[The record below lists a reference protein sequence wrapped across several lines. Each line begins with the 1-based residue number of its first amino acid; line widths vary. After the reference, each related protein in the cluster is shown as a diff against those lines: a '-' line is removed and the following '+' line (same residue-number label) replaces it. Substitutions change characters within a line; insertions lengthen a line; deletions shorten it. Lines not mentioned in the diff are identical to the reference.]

1 MCFLITLRVGVLS
14 AAFSE
19 LTPFK
24 MLFHVSGSL
33 VVSLGPK
40 CKSHHFYKTQHT
52 SYLLF
57 HNKSE
62 AEPRMDGPFSLAG
75 KIMKPLICKQI

>member
-1 MCFLITLRVGVLS
+1 MCFQITLLVGVLS

-24 MLFHVSGSL
+24 MLFHVTGSL
-33 VVSLGPK
+33 VVNLGPK
-40 CKSHHFYKTQHT
+40 CKSHFYKTQHA
-52 SYLLF
+52 SRLLF

-62 AEPRMDGPFSLAG
+62 AEPKVDGPFPLVG
-75 KIMKPLICKQI
+75 KIMKPLICKQV

>member
-1 MCFLITLRVGVLS
+1 MCFLITVLVGVLS

-24 MLFHVSGSL
+24 MLFHVTGSL
-33 VVSLGPK
+33 AVSLAPK
-40 CKSHHFYKTQHT
+40 CKSHHFYKTQHKLC
-52 SYLLF
+52 LLF
-57 HNKSE
+57 HNKLE
-62 AEPRMDGPFSLAG
+62 AEPKVDGPFSLVG